1 MTATTRTLLALLATG
16 AAVAAFWFVAM
27 APKRERANELGTQVE
42 SLRAKVAEQEQA
54 IATGVEA
61 RRSFPAS
68 YHQLVLLGKAV
79 PAKDESAS
87 LLVQVNEIAGRA
99 GVEFRQLEVDSATT
113 PAAATPAPPLSGE
126 PSVSEV
132 PEGGATA
139 TATTASTAPAPP
151 TEAAAAS
158 LPIGATVGP
167 AGLGVLPFKLQFRG
181 NFFEI
186 SDFLE
191 GLDRLVKTES
201 GHVAV
206 DGRLVTVSGF
216 SLSQDESRGFPSLVA
231 NLVVT
236 TFVTPT
242 DQGLTAGA
250 TPAAPAPAGTLQA
263 TPTSA
268 TTP

>member
-1 MTATTRTLLALLATG
+1 MTASTRTLLALLAAG
-16 AAVAAFWFVAM
+16 AAVAAFWLVAM
-27 APKRERANELGTQVE
+27 APKRDRASELGAQVE

-54 IATGVEA
+54 IADGIEA
-61 RRSFPAS
+61 RRSFPGA

-87 LLVQVNEIAGRA
+87 LLVQVNEIARRA
-99 GVEFRQLEVDSATT
+99 GVEFRQLEVDSSTTTTATM
-113 PAAATPAPPLSGE
+113 PASPLLGE
-126 PSVSEV
+126 PSVSDV
-132 PEGGATA
+132 PEEGGAT
-139 TATTASTAPAPP
+139 TTTPTSTAPAAP

-167 AGLGVLPFKLQFRG
+167 AGLAVLPYKLQFRG

-186 SDFLE
+186 ADFLQ

-206 DGRLVTVSGF
+206 DGRLVTASGF
-216 SLSQDESRGFPSLVA
+216 ALSQDENRGFPSLVA
-231 NLVVT
+231 NLTVT
-236 TFVTPT
+236 TFVTPA

-250 TPAAPAPAGTLQA
+250 TPAAPAPAGTVQA
-263 TPTSA
+263 TPTST